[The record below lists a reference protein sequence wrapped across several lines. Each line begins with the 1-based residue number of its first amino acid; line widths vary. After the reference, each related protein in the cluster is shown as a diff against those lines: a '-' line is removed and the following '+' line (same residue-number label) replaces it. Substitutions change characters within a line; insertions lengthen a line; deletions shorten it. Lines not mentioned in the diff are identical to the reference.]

1 MKAGHISY
9 QTKLKML
16 KKQYKLYDAFLMEE
30 KPVEKDRYKLIN
42 EMGRISNYIDKINN
56 MTVEEFFCGAD
67 DYFKEFES
75 RKNPNNNKTKYC
87 LSNSTKTSRKIPQF

>member
-1 MKAGHISY
+1 MKAGQVSY

-16 KKQYKLYDAFLMEE
+16 KKQYKLYDEFLVEE
-30 KPVEKDRYKLIN
+30 KPNEKDRYKLID
-42 EMGRISNYIDKINN
+42 EMGRISALINQINN

-75 RKNPNNNKTKYC
+75 KKNPKKRQGN
-87 LSNSTKTSRKIPQF
+87 